1 MCDKVANRC
10 FLAFIYISD
19 WYKNQKLCDSVVSE
33 DSFIIKIWI
42 KSDLLLI
49 KDKFFL
55 YIIIKLILI
64 MTIILMK
71 MIVILL

>member
-33 DSFIIKIWI
+33 DSFIMKI
-42 KSDLLLI
+42 
-49 KDKFFL
+49 
-55 YIIIKLILI
+55 
-64 MTIILMK
+64 
-71 MIVILL
+71 